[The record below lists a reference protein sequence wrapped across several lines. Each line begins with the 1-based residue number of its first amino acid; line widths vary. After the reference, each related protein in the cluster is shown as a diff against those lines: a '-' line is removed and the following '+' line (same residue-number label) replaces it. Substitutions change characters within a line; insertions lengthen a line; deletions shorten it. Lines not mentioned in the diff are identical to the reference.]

1 MRSLR
6 QLVMEFNVYRW
17 AGRMMMDAARL
28 RRRENCRADRRLQR
42 SQLSNREA
50 PLVARRRT
58 GAFQP
63 GRLERSF
70 AFDFDG
76 TLAPI
81 VLQPDRAR
89 VATGVFTTG
98 EACAPGARG
107 GDFGAQPL
115 RPSFADTGRCAP
127 IGRQSRL
134 RNCIETNSDLNPMRE
149 TCRQWLE
156 QLRPR
161 VDAYDD
167 EGIFVEDKGIT
178 LSVHF
183 RMARDRERAERA
195 IADWILDL
203 VPIPRVIGGKLVFN
217 LLPAQART
225 KFEAVTDLAADESAE
240 AALFVGDDL
249 TDETVFEQAP
259 SHWITVRVERDRN
272 SRARF
277 FIGDQSDV
285 SNLLDR
291 LIAMRTGDPAELR
304 GRRTHR
310 GATRS

>member
-1 MRSLR
+1 VNNFWSREGEVALSSL
-6 QLVMEFNVYRW
+6 
-17 AGRMMMDAARL
+17 AGPHAL
-28 RRRENCRADRRLQR
+28 L
-42 SQLSNREA
+42 
-50 PLVARRRT
+50 
-58 GAFQP
+58 
-63 GRLERSF
+63 

-89 VATGVFTTG
+89 VATGVF
-98 EACAPGARG
+98 
-107 GDFGAQPL
+107 
-115 RPSFADTGRCAP
+115 
-127 IGRQSRL
+127 SRL
-134 RNCIETNSDLNPMRE
+134 AKLARLAPVAVISGRSLSDLRSRIPADVRLSVGNHGSERDETDPHLNPMRE

-161 VDAYDD
+161 VDAHDD

-195 IADWILDL
+195 IADWTRDL
-203 VPIPRVIGGKLVFN
+203 IPIPRVIGGKLVFN

-225 KFEAVTDLAADESAE
+225 KFEALTGLAADESAE
-240 AALFVGDDL
+240 AVLFVGDDL

-259 SHWITVRVERDRN
+259 ADWITVRVERDRN

-277 FIGDQSDV
+277 FIQDQSDV
-285 SNLLDR
+285 ANLLDR
-291 LIAMRTGDPAELR
+291 LIAMRTRDPAGSR
-304 GRRTHR
+304 GTRPDR
-310 GATRS
+310 GAPRR

>member
-1 MRSLR
+1 VKHLWSRDGELALSSL
-6 QLVMEFNVYRW
+6 
-17 AGRMMMDAARL
+17 AG
-28 RRRENCRADRRLQR
+28 
-42 SQLSNREA
+42 SNA
-50 PLVARRRT
+50 L
-58 GAFQP
+58 
-63 GRLERSF
+63 F

-89 VATGVFTTG
+89 VATGVF
-98 EACAPGARG
+98 
-107 GDFGAQPL
+107 
-115 RPSFADTGRCAP
+115 
-127 IGRQSRL
+127 SRL
-134 RNCIETNSDLNPMRE
+134 AKLARLAPVAVISGRSLSDLRSRIPDDVRLSVGNHGSERIETDSDLNPMRE

-156 QLRPR
+156 QLQPR
-161 VDAYDD
+161 VDAYHDG
-167 EGIFVEDKGIT
+167 GIFVEDKGIT
-178 LSVHF
+178 LSVHY
-183 RMARDRERAERA
+183 RMARERERAERA

-225 KFEAVTDLAADESAE
+225 KFEALTGLAADESAE
-240 AALFVGDDL
+240 GVLFVGDDL
-249 TDETVFEQAP
+249 TDEIVFEQAP
-259 SHWITVRVERDRN
+259 SHWITVRVEKDRK
-272 SRARF
+272 SRAHF

-310 GATRS
+310 SATRS